1 MCKVAVAVMAR
12 GSKRREFKHIRAY
25 CKAAK
30 TVERM
35 QSMRGDVFMTKG
47 YQWRKREQNKRLS
60 RSK

>member
-1 MCKVAVAVMAR
+1 MCEVAVAVMTDS
-12 GSKRREFKHIRAY
+12 SKRREFKRIRAY
-25 CKAAK
+25 CEAAK

-35 QSMRGDVFMTKG
+35 QSMRGDVFMTKE